1 MHVVRETEGEQYNNY
16 CFVYIQVHQ
25 NVLLEINLQQIN
37 ERILFHMKFML
48 IRKLIV
54 SYANMSRLVINQY
67 MTKYSG
73 EFRSL
78 DTQSS

>member
-1 MHVVRETEGEQYNNY
+1 MHVVRETEGEQYSNS

-25 NVLLEINLQQIN
+25 NVLLEINLQPIN

-48 IRKLIV
+48 IKKLIV

-67 MTKYSG
+67 MTKYAG